1 MQAAYPK
8 CEHGGSLEAQGYGLY
23 LLASAR
29 VPYDRSRSERSA
41 VCADS
46 VRYQIKYKESVM
58 GLLEH
63 ALLRVLRLSDGAH
76 DLLSIAQR
84 SGLGG

>member
-1 MQAAYPK
+1 
-8 CEHGGSLEAQGYGLY
+8 
-23 LLASAR
+23 
-29 VPYDRSRSERSA
+29 
-41 VCADS
+41 